1 MLYLSKSGCVI
12 SMQSNRAINGE
23 ISSEEKEPAQIDS
36 GQARK
41 LVDASSQKEILE
53 GYAQRFA
60 FLGNSL
66 LSPMSQTSAIG
77 LEPDFWLQFPVLE
90 DQHVRASCEKLAEWA
105 KTYKGI
111 PTKESAESIEES
123 VKDRKSQEDLTIQQ
137 NLGTQQNLETQQNL
151 ATHQNL
157 ETQRNPAFQQNLAT
171 QRKVTGVSVE
181 FTHLFVGPPR
191 PNAYPWETFYRGE
204 GITNG
209 FGHATLEMK
218 QALQEIGL
226 KLDNKNNQYEDH
238 IGIELLY
245 ISELCSKGIDAVVA
259 HKSFIEAHPL
269 SWIDRLQA
277 SIHAEIP
284 GGYFDLV
291 VGLAKELLI
300 SFKKNIL

>member
-12 SMQSNRAINGE
+12 SMQSNRAINRE

-36 GQARK
+36 GQAPE

-90 DQHVRASCEKLAEWA
+90 DQHVRASCEKLAKWA

-111 PTKESAESIEES
+111 PTKEGAESIEES

-137 NLGTQQNLETQQNL
+137 NLGTQQNLETQ
-151 ATHQNL
+151 
-157 ETQRNPAFQQNLAT
+157 
-171 QRKVTGVSVE
+171 RKVTGVSVE

-191 PNAYPWETFYRGE
+191 PSAYPWETFYRGE

-269 SWIDRLQA
+269 SWIDKLQA
-277 SIHAEIP
+277 SIHAENP

-291 VGLAKELLI
+291 VGLTKQLLI